1 MTLRYAI
8 SNLGRL
14 HLQLRSLPAAQ
25 AMTALGISDELQA
38 SLTNPEFSEIF
49 RSQTLHYWL
58 VDTMTIRNST
68 LLKLLQRLKS
78 YARVTVAKRG
88 GKKRPK
94 LEGVFESA
102 ASSSTQPTITP
113 SGASGTSAYIESKSN
128 ELPSTCVT
136 VQTKPEVLPD
146 HVILYKGKII
156 GDMQRENFIFQDGRI
171 NMRSIVTQ
179 AGGDFNQQ
187 TDAWYFTKEEA
198 TAEKYRK
205 WGEVRCPQSESWL
218 IQMQVPK
225 SFMDNL
231 RTEFL
236 WFSDEWKEYIWYCR
250 QGATVEGPPEQYD
263 KLWKYGG
270 AQLVEGPICSRVSEV
285 ISEIKKEEIKAK
297 ITGDFLMKIDGRKAS
312 QSVMMDREAVAQL
325 GALVR
330 GKIYIDIHPPVV
342 SPAKA

>member
-1 MTLRYAI
+1 MTLRYAT
-8 SNLGRL
+8 SNLGKL
-14 HLQLRSLPAAQ
+14 HLQLRSLPATQ

-68 LLKLLQRLKS
+68 LLKILQLLKS
-78 YARVTVAKRG
+78 YARATVAKRG

-113 SGASGTSAYIESKSN
+113 SVASGTSVYIKSKSN
-128 ELPSTCVT
+128 ELPSTFVT

-156 GDMQRENFIFQDGRI
+156 GDIQRENFIFQDGRI

-218 IQMQVPK
+218 I
-225 SFMDNL
+225 
-231 RTEFL
+231 
-236 WFSDEWKEYIWYCR
+236 
-250 QGATVEGPPEQYD
+250 
-263 KLWKYGG
+263 
-270 AQLVEGPICSRVSEV
+270 
-285 ISEIKKEEIKAK
+285 
-297 ITGDFLMKIDGRKAS
+297 
-312 QSVMMDREAVAQL
+312 
-325 GALVR
+325 
-330 GKIYIDIHPPVV
+330 
-342 SPAKA
+342 